1 MKQKL
6 TPKEEEIMNLFWQ
19 KGELCIRELV
29 DSFPE
34 PRPGYTTVSKQVGIL
49 EEKGFL
55 QRRPIANTFLYKAA
69 ISEHDYH
76 GITIGDVVDKYYSKS
91 YSSLVLHFV
100 EDKKMGLNE
109 LKEIIELIEQK
120 NQ

>member
-34 PRPGYTTVSKQVGIL
+34 PRPGYTTVSKQVGI
-49 EEKGFL
+49 
-55 QRRPIANTFLYKAA
+55 
-69 ISEHDYH
+69 
-76 GITIGDVVDKYYSKS
+76 
-91 YSSLVLHFV
+91 
-100 EDKKMGLNE
+100 
-109 LKEIIELIEQK
+109 
-120 NQ
+120 

>member
-6 TPKEEEIMNLFWQ
+6 TAKEEEIMNIFWQ

-34 PRPGYTTVSKQVGIL
+34 PKPGYTTVSKQVGFL

-55 QRRPIANTFLYKAA
+55 QRRPIANTFLYKPA
-69 ISEHDYH
+69 ISERDYH
-76 GITIGDVVDKYYSKS
+76 GITIGDIVNKYYGKS

-100 EDKKMGLNE
+100 EDKKM
-109 LKEIIELIEQK
+109 
-120 NQ
+120 